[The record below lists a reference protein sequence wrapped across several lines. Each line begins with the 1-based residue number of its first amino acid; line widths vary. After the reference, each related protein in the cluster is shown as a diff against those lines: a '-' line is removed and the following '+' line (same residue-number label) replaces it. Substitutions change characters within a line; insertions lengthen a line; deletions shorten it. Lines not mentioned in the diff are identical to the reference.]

1 MQYLAYFA
9 DIIIFYQGDMME
21 KIKKY
26 ELPIGILCV
35 VLVIL
40 ILLQSCSSEHWWF
53 GFTYETN
60 DNRSNS
66 KAKPPVTIVKVNYPS
81 EKVVIPSTIFFH
93 KANALGGYVTGYN
106 LWGAERKGMF
116 EDNDIVKEIV
126 VSEGI
131 EYIFN
136 RCFDHCISLESI
148 QLPSTIKQFSIINCE
163 SLKNVNF
170 NGDVKKIESLSFE
183 GCSSLETLVI
193 PDNITIRGIA
203 SGAFDG
209 CTSLNSINIPD
220 NIRIIEDYT
229 FSDCTSLKQLFLS
242 RNISHIYSRAFE
254 NCTLLE
260 KITIYDKIEYIADN
274 AFEGCDKLTIY
285 GIKGSYAE
293 QYATEHNIPF
303 TEIKE

>member
-1 MQYLAYFA
+1 M
-9 DIIIFYQGDMME
+9 
-21 KIKKY
+21 
-26 ELPIGILCV
+26 
-35 VLVIL
+35 LVIF
-40 ILLQSCSSEHWWF
+40 ILLQIFSSEHWWF
-53 GFTYETN
+53 GYTYETDGYTN
-60 DNRSNS
+60 KS
-66 KAKPPVTIVKVNYPS
+66 ATIVKINYPS

-93 KANALGGYVTGYN
+93 KVNALGGYVTGYN
-106 LWGAERKGMF
+106 LWGAERKGML

-148 QLPSTIKQFSIINCE
+148 QLPSTIKQFSFTNCE

-170 NGDVKKIESLSFE
+170 NGDVKEIESLSFS

-193 PDNITIRGIA
+193 PDNIADRGIA
-203 SGAFDG
+203 YGAFSG
-209 CTSLNSINIPD
+209 CTSLKSINIPD
-220 NIRIIEDYT
+220 NITAIQRYA
-229 FSDCTSLKQLFLS
+229 FSNCISLKQLVLS
-242 RNISHIYSRAFE
+242 KNIKSIEWGAFE

-260 KITIYDKIEYIADN
+260 KIIIYDKVEYIADN

-293 QYATEHNIPF
+293 QYANEHDIPF
-303 TEIKE
+303 EELNNIVD

>member
-93 KANALGGYVTGYN
+93 KVNALGGYVTGYN

-148 QLPSTIKQFSIINCE
+148 QLPSTIKQFSFTNCE

-170 NGDVKKIESLSFE
+170 NGDVKEIESLSFE

>member
-1 MQYLAYFA
+1 
-9 DIIIFYQGDMME
+9 
-21 KIKKY
+21 
-26 ELPIGILCV
+26 
-35 VLVIL
+35 
-40 ILLQSCSSEHWWF
+40 
-53 GFTYETN
+53 
-60 DNRSNS
+60 
-66 KAKPPVTIVKVNYPS
+66 
-81 EKVVIPSTIFFH
+81 
-93 KANALGGYVTGYN
+93 
-106 LWGAERKGMF
+106 MF

-148 QLPSTIKQFSIINCE
+148 QLPSTIKQFSFTNCE

-170 NGDVKKIESLSFE
+170 NGDVKEIESLSFS

-260 KITIYDKIEYIADN
+260 KIIIYDKVEYIADN

-303 TEIKE
+303 EELDTTYEPTD

>member
-1 MQYLAYFA
+1 M
-9 DIIIFYQGDMME
+9 
-21 KIKKY
+21 
-26 ELPIGILCV
+26 
-35 VLVIL
+35 LVIF
-40 ILLQSCSSEHWWF
+40 ILLQIFSSEHWWF
-53 GFTYETN
+53 GYTYETDGYTN
-60 DNRSNS
+60 KS
-66 KAKPPVTIVKVNYPS
+66 ATIVKINYPS

-93 KANALGGYVTGYN
+93 KVNALGGYITGHN

-131 EYIFN
+131 EYIGD
-136 RCFDHCISLESI
+136 RCFTNCISLESI

-193 PDNITIRGIA
+193 PDNIADRGIA
-203 SGAFDG
+203 YGAFSG
-209 CTSLNSINIPD
+209 CTSLKSINIPD
-220 NIRIIEDYT
+220 NITEIQRYT
-229 FSDCTSLKQLFLS
+229 FSNCISLKQLVLS
-242 RNISHIYSRAFE
+242 KNIKSIEWGAFE

-260 KITIYDKIEYIADN
+260 KIIIYDKVEYIADN
-274 AFEGCDKLTIY
+274 AFEGCYKLTIY

-293 QYATEHNIPF
+293 QYANEHNIPF
-303 TEIKE
+303 EELDTIY

>member
-1 MQYLAYFA
+1 
-9 DIIIFYQGDMME
+9 MMK

-26 ELPIGILCV
+26 KLPIGILCV
-35 VLVIL
+35 VLVIF

-53 GFTYETN
+53 GYTYETDGYTN
-60 DNRSNS
+60 KS
-66 KAKPPVTIVKVNYPS
+66 ATIVKINYPS

-93 KANALGGYVTGYN
+93 KVNALGGYVTGCN

-136 RCFDHCISLESI
+136 GCFYHCISLESI
-148 QLPSTIKQFSIINCE
+148 QLPSTIKQFSFTNCE

-170 NGDVKKIESLSFE
+170 NGDVKEIESLSFS

-193 PDNITIRGIA
+193 PDNIADRGIA
-203 SGAFDG
+203 YGAFSG
-209 CTSLNSINIPD
+209 CTSLKSINIPD
-220 NIRIIEDYT
+220 NITAIQQYT
-229 FSDCTSLKQLFLS
+229 FSNCISLKQLVLS
-242 RNISHIYSRAFE
+242 KNIKSIEWGAFE

-260 KITIYDKIEYIADN
+260 KIIIYDKVEYIADN

-285 GIKGSYAE
+285 GIKGSYVE
-293 QYATEHNIPF
+293 QYANEHNIPF
-303 TEIKE
+303 EELDTTYEPTD

>member
-1 MQYLAYFA
+1 
-9 DIIIFYQGDMME
+9 MME
-21 KIKKY
+21 KIEKY
-26 ELPIGILCV
+26 KLPIGILSAV
-35 VLVIL
+35 IAIL

-136 RCFDHCISLESI
+136 GCFYHCISLESI
-148 QLPSTIKQFSIINCE
+148 QLPSTIKQFSFTNCE

-170 NGDVKKIESLSFE
+170 NGDVKEIESLSFS

-193 PDNITIRGIA
+193 PDNIADRGIA
-203 SGAFDG
+203 YGAFSG
-209 CTSLNSINIPD
+209 CTSLKSINIPD
-220 NIRIIEDYT
+220 NITAIQQYT
-229 FSDCTSLKQLFLS
+229 FSNCISLKQLVLS
-242 RNISHIYSRAFE
+242 KNIKSIEWGAFE

-260 KITIYDKIEYIADN
+260 KIIIYDKAEDIADN

-293 QYATEHNIPF
+293 QYANEHNIPF
-303 TEIKE
+303 EELDATIESVN

>member
-9 DIIIFYQGDMME
+9 DIIIFYQGDMMK

-26 ELPIGILCV
+26 KLPIGILCV
-35 VLVIL
+35 VLVIF
-40 ILLQSCSSEHWWF
+40 ILLQIFSSEHWWF
-53 GFTYETN
+53 GYTYETDGYTN
-60 DNRSNS
+60 NS
-66 KAKPPVTIVKVNYPS
+66 ATIVKINYPS

-93 KANALGGYVTGYN
+93 KVNALGGYITGHN

-131 EYIFN
+131 EYIGD
-136 RCFDHCISLESI
+136 RCFTNCISLESI

-293 QYATEHNIPF
+293 QYANEHNIPF